1 MLKINHFPPP
11 YFLQTAY
18 TDKFYLHGHAQLRY
32 DGTAAILPHELH
44 CKFHQGIFIDI
55 FVHDTLPKDGN
66 TLVHSMLKAETLRK
80 LMEWRSLFRFSL
92 SNWRASLRWLA
103 SVAYFT
109 FHDFRKTYRKFEN
122 CYAHYDGEPSDM
134 VSCPCF
140 FAASVLKFRHRREL
154 FNETIMMPF
163 EDMMVPVPAGYDE
176 ILRNY
181 YGDYMTPVKA
191 PSMHGSVIFDTERS
205 YKEVIKELRK
215 GQR

>member
-1 MLKINHFPPP
+1 
-11 YFLQTAY
+11 
-18 TDKFYLHGHAQLRY
+18 
-32 DGTAAILPHELH
+32 
-44 CKFHQGIFIDI
+44 
-55 FVHDTLPKDGN
+55 
-66 TLVHSMLKAETLRK
+66 
-80 LMEWRSLFRFSL
+80 MEWRSLFRFSL

-109 FHDFRKTYRKFEN
+109 FHDFRKTHTKFKN
-122 CYAHYDGEPSDM
+122 CYAHYNGEPSDM

-140 FAASVLKFRHRREL
+140 LAASVFKFRHRREL

-191 PSMHGSVIFDTERS
+191 PSIHGSVIFDTERS
-205 YKEVIKELRK
+205 YKEVIKELLK
-215 GQR
+215 EQR